1 MGTALTIFF
10 VVLGVAIMF
19 ALVIL
24 GVRYNKKLWLER
36 LAKLNESEEYDLI
49 DLYQWGFVLTRGT
62 GQTITHINAEVQ
74 NRTDKTL
81 RVIIRPGTY
90 FVSSGAH
97 QNMVTRTE
105 HRFRLY
111 GTATETVYVPASCI
125 NAESPIPGGHDRF
138 SGVAK
143 VSDNLTRFLERAG
156 GEDPMVIQAGVWALT
171 DNYSQYEVQHK
182 LMARSSQGD
191 TRPAISDDQVARA
204 RRILNELRIPNRL

>member
-1 MGTALTIFF
+1 MGTALTILL
-10 VVLGVAIMF
+10 VVLGVGL
-19 ALVIL
+19 LVVLIIL
-24 GVRYNKKLWLER
+24 LARYNKKRWLER
-36 LAKLNESEEYDLI
+36 LAQLNESEEYDVVQ
-49 DLYQWGFVLTRGT
+49 LYQWGFVLARAK

-74 NRTDKTL
+74 NQTDKTL

-97 QNMVTRTE
+97 QNMVTRTD
-105 HRFRLY
+105 HRFRLR

-125 NAESPIPGGHDRF
+125 NAESPIPGEHDHF

-156 GEDPMVIQAGVWALT
+156 REDPMVIQAGVWALT

-182 LMARSSQGD
+182 LMARSSRGD
-191 TRPAISDDQVARA
+191 TRPAVSDEQVARA
-204 RRILNELRIPNRL
+204 RKILNELGIPNRL

>member
-1 MGTALTIFF
+1 MGTALTILF
-10 VVLGVAIMF
+10 VVLGVALVV

-49 DLYQWGFVLTRGT
+49 VLYQWGFVLARGT
-62 GQTITHINAEVQ
+62 GQTITDIKAEVQ
-74 NRTDKTL
+74 NLTDKKL

-111 GTATETVYVPASCI
+111 ENATETVYVPASCI
-125 NAESPIPGGHDRF
+125 NAESPIPGEHDRF
-138 SGVAK
+138 HGVAK

-156 GEDPMVIQAGVWALT
+156 REDPMVIQAGVWALT

-182 LMARSSQGD
+182 LMARSSRGD
-191 TRPAISDDQVARA
+191 TRPAVSDEQVARA
-204 RRILNELRIPNRL
+204 RRILNELGIPNRL